1 MIITMHGLTTMHC
14 NLRTEIR
21 IAHEAGY
28 DALEMT
34 VAKLERYLDV
44 GLKVEDLIPV
54 FEKYAISPVMLNALY
69 PIEFTE
75 PREREAVLA
84 RADRLCTAAEVLGCP
99 TIQVVPLSKYEGRP
113 WPEVLHL
120 TAGNLMEI
128 ADIGK
133 RHGVQFQVE
142 PVAWAPIHSLSQSL
156 QLIEETGRDNVA
168 MVIDFWHLSAGGET
182 TPNEVAKLRG
192 SQIYGVHFCD
202 GLLHT
207 PGTEWDEYAL
217 RSFLPGEG
225 VIPIREWVAAVKA
238 TGFDG
243 VWSGELLSPKHWEWD
258 LLELAIKSRQLMESY
273 IL

>member
-1 MIITMHGLTTMHC
+1 MIVTMHGLTTMHC

-21 IAHEAGY
+21 IAREAGY
-28 DALEMT
+28 DALEIT
-34 VAKLERYLDV
+34 VAKLERYMDV
-44 GLKVEDLIPV
+44 GLNVADLIPV
-54 FEKYAISPVMLNALY
+54 FDKYSIRPVMINALY

-75 PREREAVLA
+75 PKEREAVLA
-84 RADRLCTAAEVLGCP
+84 RAERVCTAAEALGCP

-113 WPEVLHL
+113 WPEVLRL
-120 TAGNLMEI
+120 TAGNLAEI

-133 RHGVQFQVE
+133 RHRVRFQIE
-142 PVAWAPIHSLSQSL
+142 PVAWTPIHSLRQSL
-156 QLIEETGRDNVA
+156 ELMDKVGRDNVA
-168 MVIDFWHLSAGGET
+168 MVIDFWHLAAGGET
-182 TPNEVAKLRG
+182 TPDEVAKLKG

-225 VIPIREWVAAVKA
+225 QIPIKEWVAAVKA

-243 VWSGELLSPKHWEWD
+243 VWSGELLSPRHWEED
-258 LLELAIKSRQLMESY
+258 LLELAIYSRQLMEKY